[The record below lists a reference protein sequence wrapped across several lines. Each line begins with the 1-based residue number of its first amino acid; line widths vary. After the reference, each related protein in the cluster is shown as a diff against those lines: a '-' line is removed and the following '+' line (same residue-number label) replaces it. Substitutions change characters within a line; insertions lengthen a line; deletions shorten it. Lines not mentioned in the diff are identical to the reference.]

1 MGANTAF
8 SVDQAALH
16 GVWMADALAPLD
28 VAVSPTGHAA
38 LDAQLPG
45 AGWPLGA
52 LVELLQTTSASSLWP
67 LMLPALARQAQTG
80 RVALIQ
86 APHEPYVP
94 ALVAAGVPW
103 AQTLWITPATPAQA
117 AWAAEQALRC
127 QDVGAVV
134 AWLPRANAGDLR
146 RLHQA
151 AASTGALLFVVR
163 PAQAAQAASPARV
176 RLRVASQLPPLSRPR
191 LRLVGAVG
199 TAGAPPE
206 EQGSARLPQLR
217 IDLVKRRGPPLAT
230 PIWLPAASP
239 ALLSVLRA
247 AQALLA
253 PGPAP
258 WQTFTTSVLATQVPA
273 PPATT
278 TLLTPTSP
286 AAPVLA
292 PVPPIRSAP
301 WAPPGN
307 ASVPARNTAPTPAP
321 APAPAP
327 APSVHLLRPRHP
339 PAQAQ
344 LALISF
350 TPPAADKDHALARPA
365 VAAA

>member
-1 MGANTAF
+1 M
-8 SVDQAALH
+8 
-16 GVWMADALAPLD
+16 
-28 VAVSPTGHAA
+28 
-38 LDAQLPG
+38 
-45 AGWPLGA
+45 
-52 LVELLQTTSASSLWP
+52 
-67 LMLPALARQAQTG
+67 
-80 RVALIQ
+80 
-86 APHEPYVP
+86 
-94 ALVAAGVPW
+94 PW
-103 AQTLWITPATPAQA
+103 AQALWITPSTPAQA

-191 LRLVGAVG
+191 LRLVGA
-199 TAGAPPE
+199 AGAPPE
-206 EQGSARLPQLR
+206 GQVDARLPQLR
-217 IDLVKRRGPPLAT
+217 IDLIKRRGPPLAT

-247 AQALLA
+247 AQVLLA
-253 PGPAP
+253 PAPAP
-258 WQTFTTSVLATQVPA
+258 WQTFTTSVLAGQDPA

-278 TLLTPTSP
+278 TLAPTSP
-286 AAPVLA
+286 TAPEPA
-292 PVPPIRSAP
+292 SVPTIPLVP
-301 WAPPGN
+301 WAPPGSAN
-307 ASVPARNTAPTPAP
+307 APARTT
-321 APAPAP
+321 AP
-327 APSVHLLRPRHP
+327 APSVHLLRPRRLR

-344 LALISF
+344 LALPPF

-365 VAAA
+365 VASA

>member
-8 SVDQAALH
+8 SVGQAALH

-28 VAVSPTGHAA
+28 AAVSPTGHAA

-52 LVELLQTTSASSLWP
+52 LVELLQATSASSLWP

-103 AQTLWITPATPAQA
+103 AQALWITPSTPAQA

-199 TAGAPPE
+199 APPE
-206 EQGSARLPQLR
+206 GEGGARLPQLR
-217 IDLVKRRGPPLAT
+217 IDLIKRRGPPLAT

-247 AQALLA
+247 AQVLLA
-253 PGPAP
+253 PAPAP
-258 WQTFTTSVLATQVPA
+258 WQTFTTSVLAEQVSA

-278 TLLTPTSP
+278 TLAPTSP
-286 AAPVLA
+286 TAPEPA
-292 PVPPIRSAP
+292 SVPTIPLVP
-301 WAPPGN
+301 WAPPGSAN
-307 ASVPARNTAPTPAP
+307 APARTT
-321 APAPAP
+321 AP
-327 APSVHLLRPRHP
+327 APSVHLLRPRRLRP
-339 PAQAQ
+339 TQAQ
-344 LALISF
+344 LALPPF
-350 TPPAADKDHALARPA
+350 TPPAADQDHALARPA

>member
-8 SVDQAALH
+8 SVDPAAVH

-28 VAVSPTGHAA
+28 AAVSPTGHAA

-52 LVELLQTTSASSLWP
+52 LVELLQATSASSLWP

-103 AQTLWITPATPAQA
+103 AQALWITPSTPAQA

-151 AASTGALLFVVR
+151 AASTGVLAVGARIGRRQVGEFL
-163 PAQAAQAASPARV
+163 AQ
-176 RLRVASQLPPLSRPR
+176 LREE
-191 LRLVGAVG
+191 LRLLLHHRVHLALGFFQIVAHGGECRVGQR
-199 TAGAPPE
+199 AG
-206 EQGSARLPQLR
+206 
-217 IDLVKRRGPPLAT
+217 
-230 PIWLPAASP
+230 
-239 ALLSVLRA
+239 RA
-247 AQALLA
+247 ACCGLA
-253 PGPAP
+253 
-258 WQTFTTSVLATQVPA
+258 ATGE
-273 PPATT
+273 
-278 TLLTPTSP
+278 
-286 AAPVLA
+286 
-292 PVPPIRSAP
+292 R
-301 WAPPGN
+301 
-307 ASVPARNTAPTPAP
+307 
-321 APAPAP
+321 
-327 APSVHLLRPRHP
+327 
-339 PAQAQ
+339 
-344 LALISF
+344 
-350 TPPAADKDHALARPA
+350 
-365 VAAA
+365 